1 MLDILEEAKMNLN
14 ELERKYVIDLLE
26 NGNDIPEDFKN
37 KIFPIQKQEY
47 ELSYAGKM
55 RREDI
60 LANEDGSFPVPLE
73 VEKIFGNENGK
84 YGEWKNL
91 LVFGDNLQFLKTI
104 YKNDDTL
111 IKDKVKG
118 KIKLVYIDP
127 PFATT
132 EDFKSSEGAKA
143 YSDKKKG
150 SEFIEYIRKRLI
162 MIKEVMA
169 DDGSLF
175 VHLDWKKAHY
185 IKVILD
191 EVFGEK
197 NLVNE
202 IVWHYPD
209 NFQGN
214 VNGFANNDVIFW
226 YSKTTNYTS
235 NKVMIPLPKATKRDK
250 RVWSA
255 EEKKLVSARDEN
267 GKLIYE
273 TFSEKKADDVW
284 DIGQSSTTK
293 KRSSEFIDYPTQK
306 PEELIRRILLA
317 ASDEGDLIMDCF
329 AGSGTV
335 AAVAERLNRRWI
347 TCDIG
352 KLSFYTIQRR
362 MLQIGQAKDL
372 CSKRNKKYNKKSEP
386 FVTCSLGMYELSTTL
401 DLKWENYKKFVS
413 ELFDVEL
420 KEQNVGGIAFD
431 GLKDGYPTI
440 IFPYEKYKDSN
451 IDENYLNVISS
462 AIGSRYSGSRIF
474 IISPQRRVDFLTDY
488 EEIDGTRF
496 YFLKI
501 PYQYIEELHQKPFAK
516 VRQPRSKDNINEVDE
531 SIGFSFNHPP
541 VIDTVIK
548 KNSKTVSI
556 TINDFDCKEPMSGRT
571 KDEKNLEK
579 FDTLSAIFIDNNY
592 DGNAFSI
599 TDVFFHEDLDVEK
612 GKVKISFDKADVGK
626 KIMLVY
632 IDIFGNEFKEVFEV

>member
-1 MLDILEEAKMNLN
+1 MDIN
-14 ELERKYVIDLLE
+14 ELERRYVIDLLE
-26 NGNDIPEDFKN
+26 NGNDIPEDFRN
-37 KIFPIQKQEY
+37 KLFPLQKQEY

-55 RREDI
+55 RKEDI
-60 LANEDGSFPVPLE
+60 LADEDGSFPVPLE
-73 VEKIFGNENGK
+73 VEKVFGENK
-84 YGEWKNL
+84 ENDFDWKNL

-104 YKNDDTL
+104 YKNEDSL

-132 EDFKSSEGAKA
+132 EDFKSSDGAKA

-162 MIKEVMA
+162 MLREVLA
-169 DDGSLF
+169 DDGSIF
-175 VHLDWKKAHY
+175 VHLDWKKSHY
-185 IKVILD
+185 IKVVLD

-197 NLVNE
+197 NFVNE

-214 VNGFANNDVIFW
+214 VNGFANNHDVIFW
-226 YSKTTNYTS
+226 YSKTSNYTA
-235 NKVMIPLPKATKRDK
+235 NKVMIPLPKVTKRDK

-273 TFSEKKADDVW
+273 NFTEKKADDVW

-293 KRSSEFIDYPTQK
+293 KNNSEYIDYPTQK
-306 PEELIRRILLA
+306 PEELIKRIILA
-317 ASDEGDLIMDCF
+317 ASNEGDLVMDCF

-335 AAVAERLNRRWI
+335 ASVAERLNRKWI

-362 MLQIGQAKDL
+362 MIQIDKAKDL
-372 CSKRNKKYNKKSEP
+372 LSKSKKKYNKACKP
-386 FVTCSLGMYELSTTL
+386 FVTCSLGVYELSKTL
-401 DLKWENYKKFVS
+401 DLEWEKYKQFVS

-420 KEQNVGGIAFD
+420 KKQVVGGIEFD
-431 GLKDGYPTI
+431 GLKDGFPVIIYP
-440 IFPYEKYKDSN
+440 YNKYKESN
-451 IDENYLNVISS
+451 IDENYLNMVNS
-462 AIGSRYSGSRIF
+462 AVGSRFNGSRIY

-488 EEIDGTRF
+488 EELDGTRF

-516 VRQPRSKDNINEVDE
+516 VRQPRSKSNINAVDE

-541 VIDTVIK
+541 VVDTSIK
-548 KNSKTVSI
+548 KTNKNVIITV
-556 TINDFDCKEPMSGRT
+556 NDFDSKEPMSGRMQ
-571 KDEKNLEK
+571 DEKCLSQ

-592 DGNAFSI
+592 DGNCFSI
-599 TDVFFHEDLDVEK
+599 TDIFFREDLEIVN
-612 GKVKISFDKADVGK
+612 GKLKICFDKNDVGDSV
-626 KIMLVY
+626 MLVF
-632 IDIFGNEFKEVFEV
+632 IDVFGNEFKEEFEV

>member
-1 MLDILEEAKMNLN
+1 MNMN
-14 ELERKYVIDLLE
+14 ELERQYIIELLE
-26 NGNDIPEDFKN
+26 NNHDIPDDFKN
-37 KIFPIQKQEY
+37 KIFPNQKQEY
-47 ELSYAGKM
+47 ELTYAGKM
-55 RREDI
+55 RKEDI
-60 LANEDGSFPVPLE
+60 LADEDGSFPVPIE
-73 VEKIFGNENGK
+73 VKSVFENSRTK
-84 YGEWKNL
+84 HDDWMNM

-104 YKNDDTL
+104 YKNEDIQ

-118 KIKLVYIDP
+118 NVKLVYIDP

-132 EDFKSSEGAKA
+132 DDFKNTDGAKA

-162 MIKEVMA
+162 LIREIMA
-169 DDGSLF
+169 DDGSIF

-214 VNGFANNDVIFW
+214 VNGFANNHDVIFW
-226 YSKTTNYTS
+226 YSKTGRYTS
-235 NKVMIPLPKATKRDK
+235 NKVMIPLPTPTKRDK

-255 EEKKLVSARDEN
+255 EEKKLVSARDESGN
-267 GKLIYE
+267 LIYE
-273 TFSEKKADDVW
+273 TFTEKKADDVW

-306 PEELIRRILLA
+306 PEELLRRIILA
-317 ASDEGDLIMDCF
+317 ASNEGDLVMDCF

-335 AAVAERLNRRWI
+335 ASVAERLNRKWI

-362 MLQIGQAKDL
+362 MLQMPFAKDL
-372 CSKRNKKYNKKSEP
+372 FSNKNKRYGKKSKS
-386 FVTCSLGMYELSTTL
+386 FMTCSLGVYELGTTL
-401 DLKWENYKKFVS
+401 DLEWEKYKRFVS

-420 KEQNVGGIAFD
+420 KEQSVGGVVFD
-431 GLKDGYPTI
+431 GLKDGYPVI
-440 IFPYEKYKDSN
+440 IFPYNKYKESN
-451 IDENYLNVISS
+451 IDENYLSMISS
-462 AIGSRYSGSRIF
+462 SISTHYRGSRVF

-516 VRQPRSKDNINEVDE
+516 VRQPRSKENINDVDE

-541 VIDTVIK
+541 IVDTNIRKTNKNVFVTIK
-548 KNSKTVSI
+548 K
-556 TINDFDCKEPMSGRT
+556 FDCKEPMSGRA
-571 KDEKNLEK
+571 KEEKTLMG
-579 FDTLSAIFIDNNY
+579 FDALSAIFVDVNY

-599 TDVFFHEDLDVEK
+599 TDVFFREDLVVES
-612 GKVKISFDKADVGK
+612 GKVKISYDTSIVGK
-626 KIMLVY
+626 SMMFVF
-632 IDIFGNEFKEVFEV
+632 IDVFGNEFKETFEV

>member
-197 NLVNE
+197 NLV
-202 IVWHYPD
+202 
-209 NFQGN
+209 
-214 VNGFANNDVIFW
+214 
-226 YSKTTNYTS
+226 S
-235 NKVMIPLPKATKRDK
+235 
-250 RVWSA
+250 
-255 EEKKLVSARDEN
+255 
-267 GKLIYE
+267 
-273 TFSEKKADDVW
+273 
-284 DIGQSSTTK
+284 
-293 KRSSEFIDYPTQK
+293 
-306 PEELIRRILLA
+306 LL
-317 ASDEGDLIMDCF
+317 L
-329 AGSGTV
+329 
-335 AAVAERLNRRWI
+335 
-347 TCDIG
+347 
-352 KLSFYTIQRR
+352 
-362 MLQIGQAKDL
+362 
-372 CSKRNKKYNKKSEP
+372 
-386 FVTCSLGMYELSTTL
+386 
-401 DLKWENYKKFVS
+401 
-413 ELFDVEL
+413 
-420 KEQNVGGIAFD
+420 
-431 GLKDGYPTI
+431 
-440 IFPYEKYKDSN
+440 
-451 IDENYLNVISS
+451 
-462 AIGSRYSGSRIF
+462 
-474 IISPQRRVDFLTDY
+474 
-488 EEIDGTRF
+488 
-496 YFLKI
+496 
-501 PYQYIEELHQKPFAK
+501 
-516 VRQPRSKDNINEVDE
+516 
-531 SIGFSFNHPP
+531 
-541 VIDTVIK
+541 
-548 KNSKTVSI
+548 
-556 TINDFDCKEPMSGRT
+556 
-571 KDEKNLEK
+571 
-579 FDTLSAIFIDNNY
+579 
-592 DGNAFSI
+592 
-599 TDVFFHEDLDVEK
+599 
-612 GKVKISFDKADVGK
+612 
-626 KIMLVY
+626 
-632 IDIFGNEFKEVFEV
+632 